1 MKGWLLRQ
9 PARSRH
15 PEDITPGRARQ
26 RESPPRHGVSYRE
39 RPVNRSLT
47 PVPIVLLGLL
57 AMSPVPLRGDAPEA
71 PLNDVPPNMATAA
84 GAMRSPGRSI
94 ELCAIPAEGY

>member
-1 MKGWLLRQ
+1 M
-9 PARSRH
+9 
-15 PEDITPGRARQ
+15 RARQ

-57 AMSPVPLRGDAPEA
+57 AMSLGPLRGDAPEA
-71 PLNDVPPNMATAA
+71 PLNEVPPNMTATAA
-84 GAMRSPGRSI
+84 AMRSPGRSI
-94 ELCAIPAEGY
+94 ELCAIPAEGYRTKRSK